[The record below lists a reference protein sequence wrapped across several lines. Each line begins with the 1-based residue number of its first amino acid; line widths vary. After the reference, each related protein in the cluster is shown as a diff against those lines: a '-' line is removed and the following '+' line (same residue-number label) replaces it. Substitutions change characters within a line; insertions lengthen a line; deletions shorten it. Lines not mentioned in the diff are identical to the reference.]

1 MKENIFLVIIVL
13 IKFKYT
19 ILIDKLQKKIII
31 NRYIPDFNP
40 SSEEKFYPYNFSSDD
55 FIDGGIY
62 VFDTASLYTWK
73 NNISVNNS
81 DSENEIS
88 ITTKDNVLIKGNL
101 KLNSENLIWTS
112 LNTEKYPDNFG
123 SISIAKSIPESIKNK
138 YDEKFN
144 DAFYNYL
151 DLIKDEINQNY
162 INYVQTSINTG
173 YILLGEKDDI
183 FDKSKNYRDIKTCK
197 CYKPTD
203 NYSQNEFLNYW
214 NCKITSFQIDNI
226 KISSLYS
233 RSIDGDIYAIFA
245 LSEEYI
251 IAPKK
256 TGEEIIKYYKNLIGN
271 KKCSLENYNSD
282 TKIMICKKFNYAE
295 LPDFTIT
302 LEGEISLI
310 ALSFDLFKNKNETH
324 IYFKILLNELNT
336 KEYWFLGDPII
347 KNYNFLFDFNKKEE
361 EFISIVSSDKYNS
374 LSFTLTSIGA
384 SVITFIYFAFLLFA
398 RIKINML
405 SKNKKKNQNE
415 KVRTK
420 TKNIKRIIRN
430 QNDFEIPEGNI
441 PIQNMIKSSNLI
453 NEEDSEE
460 LKKDEEVIH
469 DDNEKSDRSEDNN
482 SSNSLNSDS
491 FFKNIEKEDNLEKK
505 INELKKNPNNSNE
518 FEMQDLNN
526 LNIYSSDDEECEKIG
541 EEGSLPPL
549 NQSK

>member
-1 MKENIFLVIIVL
+1 
-13 IKFKYT
+13 
-19 ILIDKLQKKIII
+19 
-31 NRYIPDFNP
+31 
-40 SSEEKFYPYNFSSDD
+40 
-55 FIDGGIY
+55 
-62 VFDTASLYTWK
+62 
-73 NNISVNNS
+73 
-81 DSENEIS
+81 
-88 ITTKDNVLIKGNL
+88 
-101 KLNSENLIWTS
+101 
-112 LNTEKYPDNFG
+112 
-123 SISIAKSIPESIKNK
+123 
-138 YDEKFN
+138 
-144 DAFYNYL
+144 
-151 DLIKDEINQNY
+151 
-162 INYVQTSINTG
+162 
-173 YILLGEKDDI
+173 
-183 FDKSKNYRDIKTCK
+183 
-197 CYKPTD
+197 
-203 NYSQNEFLNYW
+203 
-214 NCKITSFQIDNI
+214 
-226 KISSLYS
+226 
-233 RSIDGDIYAIFA
+233 
-245 LSEEYI
+245 
-251 IAPKK
+251 
-256 TGEEIIKYYKNLIGN
+256 
-271 KKCSLENYNSD
+271 
-282 TKIMICKKFNYAE
+282 MICKKFNYAE